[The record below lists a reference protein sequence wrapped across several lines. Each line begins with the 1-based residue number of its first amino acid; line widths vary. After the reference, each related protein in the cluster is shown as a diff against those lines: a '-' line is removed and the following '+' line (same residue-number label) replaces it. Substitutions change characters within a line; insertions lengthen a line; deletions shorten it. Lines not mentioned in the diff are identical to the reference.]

1 MLTEL
6 HIENIAVIEKADI
19 EFRKGLTVLTGETG
33 AGKSIVV
40 DSLGAVL
47 GARTS
52 RELVRTGADKGVVSA
67 VFESA
72 NAAEWFKENDIEFED
87 EIIIQRKISAEGKN
101 SCRVCGTPVTVAQLR
116 ELGALLLDIHGQ
128 NDGRQL
134 LDEANHLAYLDSYGE
149 YSDILERYNA
159 AYTEYMACKREIKRL
174 SMDEIEKERL
184 ADSLQ

>member
-52 RELVRTGADKGVVSA
+52 REFVRTGADKGVVSA

-72 NAAEWFKENDIEFED
+72 NAAEWFKENDI
-87 EIIIQRKISAEGKN
+87 
-101 SCRVCGTPVTVAQLR
+101 
-116 ELGALLLDIHGQ
+116 
-128 NDGRQL
+128 
-134 LDEANHLAYLDSYGE
+134 
-149 YSDILERYNA
+149 
-159 AYTEYMACKREIKRL
+159 
-174 SMDEIEKERL
+174 
-184 ADSLQ
+184 